1 MAKIRT
7 TICLDEKI
15 IDKAKIIANSLG
27 MSVSALLTMLINNY
41 KE

>member
-1 MAKIRT
+1 MSKLRT
-7 TICLDEKI
+7 TICLDKKI
-15 IDKAKIIANSLG
+15 IEKAKEISASLG